1 MGKVKQLLLSLVAI
15 AGMGIIAVPVGA
27 VEVFEGCDQNPGAAV
42 CQSRNDD
49 AENMVQTAINAAL
62 VVLGM
67 ISVLMIVIGGIRYST
82 SNGES
87 AKVKSAKDTI
97 IYSVVGLVVAIMAY
111 TIVNFVVGR
120 F

>member
-1 MGKVKQLLLSLVAI
+1 MSKWKQLLVSVVVAVGVGT
-15 AGMGIIAVPVGA
+15 AAVPVGA

-49 AENMVQTAINAAL
+49 AEDMVQTAINAAL
-62 VVLGM
+62 MVLGM
-67 ISVLMIVIGGIRYST
+67 ISVLMIVIGGIRYT
-82 SNGES
+82 ASNGES

>member
-1 MGKVKQLLLSLVAI
+1 MNRWKHIVFSIFAI
-15 AGMGIIAVPVGA
+15 VGFGLIAAPVGA
-27 VEVFEGCDQNPGAAV
+27 VEVFEGCDQNPSAAV

-49 AENMVQTAINAAL
+49 ASSMIRTAINTAL
-62 VVLGM
+62 MVLGM
-67 ISVLMIVIGGIRYST
+67 ISVLMIVIGGIRYTT

-87 AKVKSAKDTI
+87 AKVKGAKDTI

>member
-1 MGKVKQLLLSLVAI
+1 MT
-15 AGMGIIAVPVGA
+15 AVPVGA

-49 AENMVQTAINAAL
+49 ATDMVETAINAAL
-62 VVLGM
+62 MVLGM
-67 ISVLMIVIGGIRYST
+67 ISVLMIVIGGIRYTT

-87 AKVKSAKDTI
+87 AKIKSAKDTI